1 MLNIEEAKAYNT
13 IIKPIIFEDLEI
25 DIKDIF

>member
-1 MLNIEEAKAYNT
+1 MLNIEETKAYNT
-13 IIKPIIFEDLEI
+13 IIKPTIFEDLEI